1 MKKISVITPMYN
13 GEAYIRQ
20 CIRSVQDQ
28 SEQNWEM
35 IIIDDGST
43 DRGPLICEEL
53 SREDDRIRLYRQK
66 NGGVSSARNKGL
78 DLAEGE
84 YVFFLDSDD
93 MIHPRLLKEM
103 VKQAQGH
110 GCGLVF
116 CGYTLT
122 DGCLSAPKEA
132 YNENDLY
139 WQAAKEEV
147 HEWFHR
153 TYVNEMSGIGGK
165 MIERSVVGTLRF
177 DVSLINGEDT
187 YFLYCLICRGI
198 RVSYSPM
205 RWYYY
210 RMHQESVTHS
220 VQTIRGDRYYESSRR
235 IRNREYK
242 RGNIA
247 YSLTWEAIVTEQIE
261 KSYTAQRRTG
271 DQEGMRRIRKIAAEE
286 RKHPMFKQLCFR
298 NKLQFVS
305 CFSCYP
311 LYRILR
317 RIALI
322 LRNNFN
328 IVSASG
334 FNDVFCQLIKEIFRM
349 YFERKGKISLKKKEA
364 SVGIMTFHCSNNYG
378 AMLQTYG
385 LKHYLQSRR
394 IRTEIIRYEPVYMT
408 GRHWWIPYAPI
419 RGFKGRIWGILNM
432 WNGFLTHMRMRT
444 DFSRHRRNMN
454 RFRFRYLVDK
464 RKHRVLFESG
474 LKGLPYRYYVVGS
487 DQIWNPDITCGLRRA
502 YFGAFDN
509 KQKKKVISYAASF
522 GSSALDSKYDR
533 EFAELIGHVDAVS
546 VREEEAVPYVE
557 KLCGREVTAVLD
569 PVFFLEKEDWRKVET
584 DPERRGFIFLYITEK
599 NDQMTE
605 YARRLSCDTGLP
617 VVEVRA
623 TMVGAAADFEVDHGA
638 GPSEFLGYI
647 DKADLVVSNSFHA
660 VAFCIIYQKKFL
672 AFAHSNLGARVR
684 NILGIHGLMEKLYDV
699 LDHDGIDWQRAREQM
714 DAPVDWDEVRRK
726 TKEQTKLAGD
736 FLMKNIVGQN
746 RCI

>member
-103 VKQAQGH
+103 VKQAQGY
-110 GCGLVF
+110 GYGLVF
-116 CGYTLT
+116 CGYARIEEWL
-122 DGCLSAPKEA
+122 DGYTS
-132 YNENDLY
+132 NENILH
-139 WQAAKEEV
+139 WQAAKGEEIY
-147 HEWFHR
+147 EWFHKKY
-153 TYVNEMSGIGGK
+153 TNEMSGIGGK
-165 MIERSVVGTLRF
+165 MIRKDMIENLWF
-177 DVSLINGEDT
+177 DESLSNGEDT
-187 YFLYCLICRGI
+187 YFLYQLICKGI
-198 RVSYSPM
+198 SSSYTPSK
-205 RWYYY
+205 WYCY
-210 RMHQESVTHS
+210 RKHQGSVTHS
-220 VQTIRGDRYYESSRR
+220 AGMVQGERYCESSMR
-235 IRNREYK
+235 IRDGEYR
-242 RGNIA
+242 RGNFDYA
-247 YSLTWEAIVTEQIE
+247 LTWELLLAEQIE
-261 KSYTAQRRTG
+261 RNYAAQRGTGDRVSKKSIRRMANAQRR
-271 DQEGMRRIRKIAAEE
+271 
-286 RKHPMFKQLCFR
+286 HPMFGRLYPS
-298 NKLQFVS
+298 NKILFYS
-305 CFSCYP
+305 CLYCYP
-311 LYRILR
+311 LYVILNRIMVILQDELHTNSVKDMKEAFYRIL
-317 RIALI
+317 
-322 LRNNFN
+322 
-328 IVSASG
+328 G
-334 FNDVFCQLIKEIFRM
+334 
-349 YFERKGKISLKKKEA
+349 RKGETRMKKRTA
-364 SVGIMTFHCSNNYG
+364 NVGILTFHCANNYG
-378 AMLQTYG
+378 AMLQAYG
-385 LKHYLQSRR
+385 LKRYLQSRR
-394 IRTEIIRYEPVYMT
+394 IRTDIVRYEPAYMT
-408 GRHWWIPYAPI
+408 GRHWWFPYLPI
-419 RGFKGRIWGILNM
+419 RGFKGKIWEILNM
-432 WNGFLTHMRMRT
+432 LSGFLAHMRVRK
-444 DFSRHRRNMN
+444 DFSRQRRNMN
-454 RFRFRYLVDK
+454 RFRFRHLIDK
-464 RKHRVLFESG
+464 RKHRVLFEGG
-474 LKGLPYRYYVVGS
+474 LTRLPYRYYVVGS